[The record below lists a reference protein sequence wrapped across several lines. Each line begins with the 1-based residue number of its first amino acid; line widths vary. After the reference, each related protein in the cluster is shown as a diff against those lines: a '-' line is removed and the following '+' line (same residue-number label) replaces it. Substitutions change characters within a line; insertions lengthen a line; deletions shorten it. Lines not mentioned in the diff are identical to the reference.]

1 MSDALITGIIAITVC
16 LINNYFQ
23 AKQTAKANDKTIA
36 LIEYK
41 INELSDRVKQHNEV
55 ITRTYRLEES
65 TALQDAELKRQ
76 NERLKILEA
85 KA

>member
-1 MSDALITGIIAITVC
+1 MSDALITGIIAIAVC